1 MYNIFQFKRLNYNIS
16 IKIKIILIETD
27 LIIPAPKFQIR
38 ISYTNIN
45 IA

>member
-38 ISYTNIN
+38 IGYTNIN